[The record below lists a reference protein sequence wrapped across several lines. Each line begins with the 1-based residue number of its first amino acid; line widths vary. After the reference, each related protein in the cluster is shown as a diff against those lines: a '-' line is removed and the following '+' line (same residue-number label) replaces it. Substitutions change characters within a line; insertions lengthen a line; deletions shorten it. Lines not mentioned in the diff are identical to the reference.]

1 MSKPNRGLGKGLSAL
16 IRPADPPP
24 AGETGTERERPA
36 PAAGGEQAARP
47 PADREGA
54 AAVPSGGTVT
64 HLEISRIRP
73 NPLQPRADFDP
84 QALDELK
91 ESIRQKGVIQAV
103 TVRRAGEGAYELI
116 SGERR
121 IRAATELGLREI
133 PAYVITVESRE
144 EMLELAL
151 IENLQREHLNPIE
164 IAISYQRLMNDVG
177 LTPED
182 VGRKVS
188 KDRTTV
194 VNFLR
199 LLRLPAKI
207 QEALRRG
214 SLTMGHARALAGLPE
229 ETVQL
234 RIFDRI
240 VRKDLNVRQTEKL
253 VRDAGKA
260 ARKPAAPAP
269 VRRTDSNVTDL
280 VEHLQRVLG
289 TRVRIQRESD
299 GKGEIQVEFY
309 SDDDLGRLFDLL
321 KSIRS

>member
-1 MSKPNRGLGKGLSAL
+1 MSKPNRGLGRGLSAL
-16 IRPADPPP
+16 IRPAEPEP
-24 AGETGTERERPA
+24 AQELLRPTTAPGERA
-36 PAAGGEQAARP
+36 
-47 PADREGA
+47 A
-54 AAVPSGGTVT
+54 AAVPTEGGGTT
-64 HLEISRIRP
+64 RLEISRIRP

-103 TVRRAGEGAYELI
+103 TVRLAEDGKYELI

-121 IRAATELGLREI
+121 IRAATEIGLKTI
-133 PAYVITVESRE
+133 PAYVIEVNTRE

-199 LLRLPAKI
+199 LLRLPVII
-207 QEALRRG
+207 QESLRKG
-214 SLTMGHARALAGLPE
+214 VLTMGHARALAGLAE
-229 ETVQL
+229 ETMQL

-240 VRKDLNVRQTEKL
+240 VNKDLNVRQTEKL
-253 VRDAGKA
+253 VREAGKA
-260 ARKPAAPAP
+260 APKTKPKPP
-269 VRRTDSNVTDL
+269 GSRPYDSNVTDL
-280 VEHLQRVLG
+280 AEHLQRVLG
-289 TRVRIQRESD
+289 TRVRIQHHGEGR
-299 GKGEIQVEFY
+299 GEIQVEFY

-321 KSIRS
+321 KSIRT

>member
-1 MSKPNRGLGKGLSAL
+1 MSKPNRGLGRGLSAL
-16 IRPADPPP
+16 IRPADPVQEEAAA
-24 AGETGTERERPA
+24 AGPSAAA
-36 PAAGGEQAARP
+36 PAVSAQAGT
-47 PADREGA
+47 
-54 AAVPSGGTVT
+54 PSGTGGGGTT
-64 HLEISRIRP
+64 TRLEISRIRP

-103 TVRRAGEGAYELI
+103 TVRSVGDGMFELI

-121 IRAATELGLREI
+121 IRAATEIGMTTI
-133 PAYVITVESRE
+133 PAYVIEVETPE

-182 VGRKVS
+182 VGKKVS

-199 LLRLPAKI
+199 LLRLPAKL
-207 QEALRRG
+207 QESLRKGAL
-214 SLTMGHARALAGLPE
+214 SMGHARALAGLNDE
-229 ETVQL
+229 VRQL
-234 RIFDRI
+234 RIFDAI
-240 VRKDLNVRQTEKL
+240 IRKDLNVRQTEKL
-253 VRDAGKA
+253 VRDAGKTA
-260 ARKPAAPAP
+260 AKPKAAPRGP
-269 VRRTDSNVTDL
+269 RYDSNVSDI
-280 VEHLQRVLG
+280 VDHLQRVLG
-289 TRVRIQRESD
+289 TRVRIQHLD
-299 GKGEIQVEFY
+299 GGRGEIHVEFY

-321 KSIRS
+321 KSIRT